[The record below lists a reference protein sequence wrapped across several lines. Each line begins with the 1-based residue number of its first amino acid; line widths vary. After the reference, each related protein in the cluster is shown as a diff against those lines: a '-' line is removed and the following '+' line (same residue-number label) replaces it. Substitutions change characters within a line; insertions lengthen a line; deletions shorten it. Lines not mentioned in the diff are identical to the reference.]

1 MPMTQVPRFIDPNT
15 LSRLSNMELRARA
28 VVEGFVAG
36 LHKSPYRGFS
46 VEFAEYREYTP
57 GDDIRH
63 IDWKVVARTDRYYV
77 KEFEEETNLQCY
89 ILLDRSASMGYTS
102 HGVSK
107 LEYGSYLAASLSYFI
122 SQQHDGVGFISFDQD
137 VVDYL
142 PARSKP
148 AHVHAI
154 LTQLE
159 QLTPG
164 KETDMGKPLHE
175 MADMISRRGMVIVIS
190 DLIDEPERTM
200 DALQHFRFK
209 GHDLIVF
216 QIIDPDELDFPFTD
230 TVKLKD
236 SETDEEIT
244 VVPTLFKDQYQ
255 ETIQAFLEENR
266 QGCLKLQADYALLN
280 TADPLDMGLFTYL
293 AKRSRMY

>member
-1 MPMTQVPRFIDPNT
+1 MSEVPRFIDPKT
-15 LSRLSNMELRARA
+15 LSRLSGMELRARA
-28 VVEGFVAG
+28 VVEGFIAG

-63 IDWKVVARTDRYYV
+63 IDWKVMARSDRYYV
-77 KEFEEETNLQCY
+77 KEFEEETNLQSFV
-89 ILLDRSASMGYTS
+89 LLDRSASMGYAS
-102 HGVSK
+102 KGISK
-107 LEYGSYLAASLSYFI
+107 LDYGSYLAASLSYFI
-122 SQQHDGVGFISFDQD
+122 SKQHDGIGFISFDQD
-137 VVDYL
+137 VVDFL
-142 PARSKP
+142 PAHSKP
-148 AHVHAI
+148 AHVHNI

-159 QLTPG
+159 QITPG
-164 KETDMGKPLHE
+164 KETDLGKPLHE
-175 MADMISRRGMVIVIS
+175 MADMINRRGLIIIIS

-209 GHDLIVF
+209 GHDVIVF

-230 TVKLKD
+230 TVKFKD
-236 SETDEEIT
+236 SETGEELT
-244 VVPTLFKDQYQ
+244 VVPTLFKQQYH

-266 QGCLKLQADYALLN
+266 QGCMKLQADYVLLN
-280 TADPLDMGLFTYL
+280 TGIPLDMALFTYV